1 MTTYINS
8 LNPMEQPFI
17 LRSQNGQLSIDLNIP
32 NPLHKFRLIDDEVY
46 TLYRICALPVPDII
60 SKSDQEQHWTLI
72 DWTATEQGAWIMSHA
87 HEVMVSTYRE
97 LAPYQMLIIA
107 ISAYLKPKHYS
118 MYALKFT

>member
-1 MTTYINS
+1 
-8 LNPMEQPFI
+8 MEQPFI

-60 SKSDQEQHWTLI
+60 SKSDREQHWTLI

-87 HEVMVSTYRE
+87 QEVMVSTYRE
-97 LAPYQMLIIA
+97 LASYQILIA